1 MKASANSLLKF
12 LKEAPQVTIPIYQRT
27 YSWEKDQCQQLW
39 DDIVRVG
46 KSDEIDAHF
55 VGSVIYIEKGL
66 YNVSDQSPLLV
77 IDGQQRLTTVS
88 LILEAL
94 ARKLESSSEPVEG
107 FSDEK
112 IRKRYLF
119 IDLEEGEKKYKLLL
133 TQTDKETLI
142 ALLDRRP
149 STADPSPRVR
159 DNFKFFESQIAKLD
173 DLKPLCL
180 GLAKLMIVDVSLTKG
195 QDNPQ
200 LIFESMNSTG
210 KELSKADL
218 IRNFVLMGLE
228 PKDQTRLYEDYWR
241 PMEVEFGVS
250 MNSLFD
256 WFMRDYL
263 TLKNKGVI
271 PNVDAV
277 YEVFKTYSRKKDVDE
292 LVADVHRFAN
302 YYCAMAFGK
311 EQDSVLA
318 SAFEELH
325 VLKYGVAYPLLLGL
339 YDDYNRGDLSR
350 DEFAQI
356 IQLIVNYVFR
366 RAVCNIPTNTL
377 NKTFATFSKNIEKG
391 RYLESVKAHLLSLDS
406 SRRFPDD
413 EEFSRDLREKEIYP
427 RKRTLKYLLNH
438 LENHNRKERVE
449 VGEYTIEH
457 IMPQTKNLS
466 REWKTA
472 LGPEW
477 EAVQQQWLHTLGNLT
492 LTGYNS
498 EYGNKS
504 FSEKRDMEGGY
515 SKSPL
520 RLNEGIGELEE
531 WNVEEIQRRAE
542 RLARLATTIWE
553 RPKLS
558 REVLNTYYPEHKID
572 DHEYLAKQGI
582 TRQLFDA
589 FSEQVQSLN
598 PVITEEVLKW
608 HIAYK
613 LDYKDRTN
621 FVNVAP
627 QAKKLKL
634 TLDIDFHEL
643 NDPEGM
649 ANDFADRNY
658 WMPGNVGLDVKSED
672 EMPYAIG
679 LVRQALE
686 KQIGEPSNDGK

>member
-46 KSDEIDAHF
+46 ESDEIDAHF

-542 RLARLATTIWE
+542 RLARLATEIW
-553 RPKLS
+553 K
-558 REVLNTYYPEHKID
+558 
-572 DHEYLAKQGI
+572 
-582 TRQLFDA
+582 
-589 FSEQVQSLN
+589 
-598 PVITEEVLKW
+598 
-608 HIAYK
+608 
-613 LDYKDRTN
+613 
-621 FVNVAP
+621 AP
-627 QAKKLKL
+627 
-634 TLDIDFHEL
+634 
-643 NDPEGM
+643 
-649 ANDFADRNY
+649 
-658 WMPGNVGLDVKSED
+658 
-672 EMPYAIG
+672 
-679 LVRQALE
+679 
-686 KQIGEPSNDGK
+686 